1 LEGFLKLHAIGFGS
15 LNLDEIWEVPHDLLT
30 SHGLRPGAE
39 YVRDVQWFESFY
51 PGLLKR
57 AALKAADPGGSAAN
71 TVAALYK
78 MGFATG
84 FHGAAG
90 KNDLPAMRLHEL
102 GKREDLNIKQVALP
116 AGRCLALI
124 DKDDPDRDRALVILP
139 NANDTAGSNHP
150 GTDYFLRAQWL
161 HLTSFVSTEPLAAQ
175 IDLVEKL
182 SNRVRVSF
190 DPGVIYS
197 ELGLSALEQILTK
210 TEVLFTTEEE
220 LQMLTGCGA
229 KAEAAAILTSIGVRV
244 IVLKM
249 GSKGLEAFHENVSVV
264 QPAIPAATIRDRT
277 GAGDVAAA
285 GFLAGFIKRLSLKRS
300 LELAALA
307 ASRSVE
313 GFGRSAYPDK
323 AFLDDV
329 LSRWQSDRG

>member
-1 LEGFLKLHAIGFGS
+1 MNLDAIGFGS

-30 SHGLRPGAE
+30 SHDLRPGAE
-39 YVRDVQWFESFY
+39 YVRDVQWFGNFY
-51 PGLLKR
+51 PELRER
-57 AALKAADPGGSAAN
+57 ASLKAADPGGSAAN
-71 TVAALYK
+71 TIAALCK

-84 FHGAAG
+84 FHGATG
-90 KNDLPAMRLHEL
+90 ENDLPAMRLHEL
-102 GKREDLNIKQVALP
+102 GKREDLNIKQVGLP

-124 DKDDPDRDRALVILP
+124 DKDDVDRDRALVILP
-139 NANDTAGSNHP
+139 NANDMAGADKP
-150 GTDYFLRAQWL
+150 GADYFLQAQWL
-161 HLTSFVSTEPLAAQ
+161 HLTSFVSTGPLAAQ
-175 IDLVEKL
+175 IDLVEQL
-182 SNRVRVSF
+182 SNRVRISF

-197 ELGLSALEQILTK
+197 ELGLSALERILTR
-210 TEVLFTTEEE
+210 TEALFTTEEE
-220 LQMLTGCGA
+220 LQTLTGCGE
-229 KAEAAAILTSIGVRV
+229 KAEAAAILTSIGVQV

-249 GSKGLEAFHENVSVV
+249 GAKGLEAFHKDVSVV
-264 QPAIPAATIRDRT
+264 QPAIPAAAVRDRT

-285 GFLAGFIKRLSLKRS
+285 GFLAGLIKHLPLERS